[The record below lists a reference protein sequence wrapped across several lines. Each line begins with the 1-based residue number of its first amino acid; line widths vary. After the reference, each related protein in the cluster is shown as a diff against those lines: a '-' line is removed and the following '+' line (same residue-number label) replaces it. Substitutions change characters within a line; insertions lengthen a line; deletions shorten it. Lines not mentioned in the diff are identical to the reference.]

1 MFMKT
6 EKPIVK
12 GAGLVTY
19 GHPQF
24 KSSSLPLTGLV
35 LS

>member
-12 GAGLVTY
+12 GAGLVTS
-19 GHPQF
+19 GRPQF